1 MNEYE
6 RALELKEET
15 IANRRFLHENAETG
29 LHLPETKA
37 FVMKKLKE
45 YGIEPVEWRGRNCY
59 NRKRRKSYSASS
71 RYGCASDE
79 RRKWRAIFE

>member
-1 MNEYE
+1 MTMNEYE
-6 RALELKEET
+6 HALELKEET

-45 YGIEPVEWRGRNCY
+45 YGIEPVECGEGVTLQSETEEKLFC
-59 NRKRRKSYSASS
+59 
-71 RYGCASDE
+71 
-79 RRKWRAIFE
+79 FEQIWMRFR

>member
-37 FVMKKLKE
+37 FVMKKLKKLQQDIQH
-45 YGIEPVEWRGRNCY
+45 YVLADDFPYTTSKKG
-59 NRKRRKSYSASS
+59 
-71 RYGCASDE
+71 
-79 RRKWRAIFE
+79 

>member
-45 YGIEPVEWRGRNCY
+45 YGSWN
-59 NRKRRKSYSASS
+59 
-71 RYGCASDE
+71 
-79 RRKWRAIFE
+79 

>member
-37 FVMKKLKE
+37 GGGSGLTIGNQTF
-45 YGIEPVEWRGRNCY
+45 Y
-59 NRKRRKSYSASS
+59 
-71 RYGCASDE
+71 
-79 RRKWRAIFE
+79 

>member
-37 FVMKKLKE
+37 FVMKKLK
-45 YGIEPVEWRGRNCY
+45 WK
-59 NRKRRKSYSASS
+59 RKTKHV
-71 RYGCASDE
+71 
-79 RRKWRAIFE
+79 KLHLKK